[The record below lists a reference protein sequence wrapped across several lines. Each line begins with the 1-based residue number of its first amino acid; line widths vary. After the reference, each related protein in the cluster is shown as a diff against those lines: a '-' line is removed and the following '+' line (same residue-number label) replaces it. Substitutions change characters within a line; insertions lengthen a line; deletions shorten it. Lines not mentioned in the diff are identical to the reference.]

1 VARSS
6 SRRESLRAEA
16 LPLLGLAGAVV
27 LWGTSFVATKAAL
40 TGFGPLVVVGMRML
54 LASAMM
60 TVLWPRLPSPRRRG
74 GDWKALL
81 VLAAMWPCVYF
92 VLEGNA
98 LQLTTASQAGTI
110 SALVPLLVAVG
121 ARIFLTERL
130 ARQAIV
136 GLIISMAGVF
146 ALSIGGPAESAAP
159 NPALGNALE
168 VLAMVSYAVSTLT
181 LKSLVG
187 RYNSWLLTGL
197 QCLAGAIA
205 FLPALLL
212 TPIHAWQSA
221 PPEAW
226 AGVLY
231 LGLLVTLLPSGL
243 YNVAVSRMPAGRAA
257 LAINAV
263 PVVALISG
271 WAIQGDSLSPL
282 QGAACVAILGGVLL
296 GQLRGTGESPASS
309 PAGEPERQVDPQAA
323 TPRRA
328 SASDQ

>member
-1 VARSS
+1 LARSTARTEAS
-6 SRRESLRAEA
+6 RAEA
-16 LPLLGLAGAVV
+16 LPLLGLAAAVL

-40 TGFGPLVVVGMRML
+40 TGFGPLVVVGIRMM
-54 LASAMM
+54 LASTMM

-121 ARIFLTERL
+121 ARVFLAEHL
-130 ARQAIV
+130 ARQAIA
-136 GLIISMAGVF
+136 GLAISMAGVF
-146 ALSIGGPAESAAP
+146 ALSVGGPAESAAP

-168 VLAMVSYAVSTLT
+168 VLAMVCYAVSTLT

-212 TPIHAWQSA
+212 TPIHVWQTA

-231 LGLLVTLLPSGL
+231 LGVLVTLVPSGL

-257 LAINAV
+257 MAINLV

-271 WAIQGDSLSPL
+271 WAIQGDSLSVL
-282 QGAACVAILGGVLL
+282 QGIACVAILGGVLL
-296 GQLRGTGESPASS
+296 GQIRQGSGTTAPEQNTSP
-309 PAGEPERQVDPQAA
+309 
-323 TPRRA
+323 TPRRTVENVA
-328 SASDQ
+328 TAQD